1 MEAGERPEE
10 GHVVHQADG
19 AIGCL
24 AQTPDLSPDRT
35 AQDAT
40 DAPDPVRPGCDRGS
54 VRHA

>member
-1 MEAGERPEE
+1 M
-10 GHVVHQADG
+10 VHQADG